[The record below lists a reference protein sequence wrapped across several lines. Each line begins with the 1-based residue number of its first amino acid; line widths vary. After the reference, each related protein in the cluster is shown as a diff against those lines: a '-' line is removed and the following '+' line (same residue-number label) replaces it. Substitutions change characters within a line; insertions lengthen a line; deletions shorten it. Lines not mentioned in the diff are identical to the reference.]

1 MMACQDD
8 LMKQEQLSNSIFSE
22 AKLPI
27 EISNNN
33 GQVILSVTDKAGQ
46 KHIFQGEKATNT
58 QALTDYSWSYQPENT
73 KSRLFLTLQTTVY
86 RLIQVVTAKA
96 PLGKLKTIRL

>member
-73 KSRLFLTLQTTVY
+73 KSRSFLTLQMTVY
-86 RLIQVVTAKA
+86 RLIRVVTAKA